1 MKPLNNQDMFD
12 IQSIVCY
19 SSNVDIRLSQLTDNI
34 PSSFLD
40 KLVPRE
46 LFSRL
51 DIASKMLLGYLVL
64 VVLTTVV
71 VVYAL
76 VSLRSLNNLNAG
88 IVTVDVPVQEATD
101 KMQEGLLAQD
111 TYEKRFLI
119 LNDNERR
126 SLFLKRGDEFREW
139 LSRLQKLPDTSHLP
153 LEKLS
158 RLYQEYS
165 DAFAK
170 EVKLMKA
177 GNRDGAARISNG
189 PMKKNFEQIRGMLQK
204 MSDDA
209 VASRDRKMKRINDS
223 GRLAFVATA
232 VLSIL
237 SVIIGLLASVVVT
250 NHISSSIR
258 KLTAATVQIAE
269 GNFDYDPGI
278 RNKDEIGSLAASFV
292 HMGKRLKKL
301 EEMYLDA
308 SPLTR
313 LPGGVAIENVLK
325 KRLETGQPIAFC
337 MIDLDNFKSYN
348 DRYGYAQGSELIK
361 VTARIIEDAVKTKG
375 AIEDFIGHIGGDDF
389 VVITV
394 PSRMRAIGE
403 EIIVNFDRRVP
414 EFYDDKDRKNGYILG
429 KSRQGVEMKFP
440 LITISIAIVTNE
452 RRTLSNP
459 LETSEIAA
467 ELKDY
472 AKTIPK
478 SVFVID
484 KRRTQST

>member
-1 MKPLNNQDMFD
+1 MDF
-12 IQSIVCY
+12 
-19 SSNVDIRLSQLTDNI
+19 RLSKLTDHI
-34 PSSFLD
+34 PASLLE
-40 KLVPRE
+40 KLIPKE

-64 VVLTTVV
+64 VVLTIVV

-76 VSLRSLNNLNAG
+76 ISLQNLNSLNTS
-88 IVTVDVPVQEATD
+88 IVTIDVPVQEAAD

-111 TYEKRFLI
+111 TFEKRFLI
-119 LNDNERR
+119 FNDNERR
-126 SLFLKRGDEFREW
+126 TLFLKRGDEFREW
-139 LSRLQKLPDTSHLP
+139 LDRLRNLPDSSHLP
-153 LEKLS
+153 LEKLTS
-158 RLYQEYS
+158 LYQEYS
-165 DAFAK
+165 DAFSK

-189 PMKKNFEQIRGMLQK
+189 PMKKNFELIRDMLQT
-204 MSDDA
+204 MSEEA
-209 VASRDRKMKRINDS
+209 VSSRDSKMKRLNDR
-223 GRLAFVATA
+223 GKMAFLITA
-232 VLSIL
+232 LLSIL
-237 SVIIGLLASVVVT
+237 SVIVGVLGSIVVT
-250 NHISSSIR
+250 HHISSSIK
-258 KLTAATVQIAE
+258 KLSAATVQIAE
-269 GNFDYDPGI
+269 GNFDHDPQI
-278 RNKDEIGSLAASFV
+278 RSKDEIGALATAFV
-292 HMGKRLKKL
+292 DMGRRLKKL

-325 KRLETGQPIAFC
+325 KRLDTKLPLAFC

-348 DRYGYAQGSELIK
+348 DRYGYAQGSELLK
-361 VTARIIEDAVKTKG
+361 VTAKIIEDAVKSRGTVD
-375 AIEDFIGHIGGDDF
+375 DFVGHIGGDDF

-394 PSRMRAIGE
+394 PDRMRVIGE
-403 EIIVNFDRRVP
+403 EIIANFDRRIP
-414 EFYDDKDRKNGYILG
+414 DFYDDGDRKNGFILG
-429 KSRQGVEMKFP
+429 KSRQGIEMKFP

-452 RRTLSNP
+452 RRALVNP

-484 KRRTQST
+484 KRRTLSA

>member
-1 MKPLNNQDMFD
+1 
-12 IQSIVCY
+12 
-19 SSNVDIRLSQLTDNI
+19 VDLRLSKLTENI
-34 PSSFLD
+34 PSSLLD
-40 KLVPRE
+40 KLVPKK

-51 DIASKMLLGYLVL
+51 DIASKMLIGYFVL
-64 VVLTTVV
+64 VVLTTVI
-71 VVYAL
+71 VVYTL
-76 VSLRSLNNLNAG
+76 VSLRSLNNLNAS
-88 IVTVDVPVQEATD
+88 IVTIDVPVQEASD

-119 LNDNERR
+119 FNDNERR
-126 SLFLKRGDEFREW
+126 TLFLKRGDEFREW
-139 LSRLQKLPDTSHLP
+139 LRKLQKLPDASHLP

-177 GNRDGAARISNG
+177 GNRDGATRISNG
-189 PMKKNFEQIRGMLQK
+189 PMKKNFEQMRNILQK
-204 MSDDA
+204 MSREA
-209 VASRDRKMKRINDS
+209 IASRDRKMKQINDS
-223 GRLAFVATA
+223 GRLAFVVTA
-232 VLSIL
+232 FL
-237 SVIIGLLASVVVT
+237 SVLGVIFGLLASAAVT
-250 NHISSSIR
+250 HHISSSIN
-258 KLTAATVQIAE
+258 KLSAATVQIAE
-269 GNFDYDPGI
+269 GNFDHDPDI
-278 RNKDEIGSLAASFV
+278 RTKDEIGSLATSFV

-325 KRLETGQPIAFC
+325 KRLETRLPLAFC

-348 DRYGYAQGSELIK
+348 DRYGYAQGSELLK
-361 VTARIIEDAVKTKG
+361 VTAHIIDDAVKVKG
-375 AIEDFIGHIGGDDF
+375 AIEDFVGHIGGDDF

-394 PSRMRAIGE
+394 PDRMRAIGE
-403 EIIVNFDRRVP
+403 EIISSFDRRVP
-414 EFYDDKDRKNGYILG
+414 EFYDDVDRKNGYIMG
-429 KSRQGVEMKFP
+429 KSRQGVKMNFP

-452 RRTLSNP
+452 RRALSSP

-484 KRRTQST
+484 KRRTLSA